1 MRAANE
7 NLAEF
12 RLLQSTVACQNP
24 FPVLCKLGL
33 KYQNHFYISWNSNL
47 LRLLN
52 GIILS
57 GVHPSLHLIP
67 WYNKK
72 SISAPLR
79 STTWIGQTIRFI
91 LPVSAEHRRKNNT
104 LWPSS
109 HFFSPF
115 SVVLPT
121 QIFGIFK
128 KKKNDVVKPF
138 FTWNNSFNLKN
149 EHSTSKEK
157 NRNFFLP
164 YIVHFV
170 NPNMWMLTFG
180 VRYQSLLFLG
190 FL

>member
-33 KYQNHFYISWNSNL
+33 KYQTHFYISWNSNL

-57 GVHPSLHLIP
+57 GLHPSQHVIP

-72 SISAPLR
+72 SISAPLH
-79 STTWIGQTIRFI
+79 STTWIRQTIRFI
-91 LPVSAEHRRKNNT
+91 LAVSAEHRRKNNT
-104 LWPSS
+104 LCPSS
-109 HFFSPF
+109 HFFLRLASSYRPKFLAF
-115 SVVLPT
+115 S
-121 QIFGIFK
+121 K

-149 EHSTSKEK
+149 EHSNSIEK
-157 NRNFFLP
+157 NRNIFYSILC
-164 YIVHFV
+164 I
-170 NPNMWMLTFG
+170 
-180 VRYQSLLFLG
+180 LLIQICEC
-190 FL
+190 